1 MIDLTLRQR
10 LSEPTTPL
18 HLAMQGI
25 AAGIETTSVS
35 AEIFWRWDDD
45 PDMEPQ
51 SLGKVAAG
59 HELAVPFDL
68 KGRAVRLWP
77 VALTAKG
84 QRSASFVK
92 DANYVV
98 FAVSAPALSNVVF
111 SSPDVTGDIDNNGGV
126 GDISILRKLS
136 TDTNF
141 SVIQT
146 VSAATTT
153 FTDTP
158 TINGTYEYKLTQE
171 GQDGE
176 SNTLSATVT
185 GSGSGAG
192 TPPDGLS
199 AFSTVGA
206 DDVQVD
212 LSWTDHGGS
221 GDNIVEAKYGSSGS
235 WNFSTSVPSGSNST
249 TIFESRSY
257 STYTVYYRVYNDAVS
272 GYSNEDN
279 VTVPRSF

>member
-1 MIDLTLRQR
+1 MIDLVLRQR
-10 LSEPTTPL
+10 LSEPTTPR
-18 HLAMQGI
+18 HLALQGI
-25 AAGIETTSVS
+25 PAGTETPSVM
-35 AEIFWRWDDD
+35 AEVFWRWDDE

-51 SLGKVAAG
+51 SLGKVTAG

-68 KGRAVRLWP
+68 KGRAIRLWP

-98 FAVSAPALSNVVF
+98 FAVSAPALSNLAF

-136 TDTNF
+136 TDANF
-141 SVIQT
+141 SVIQ
-146 VSAATTT
+146 VVPATTPN

-158 TINGTYEYKLTQE
+158 PINGDYEYKLTQE
-171 GQDGE
+171 GQEGE
-176 SNTLSATVT
+176 SNTLSVTVS
-185 GSGSGAG
+185 GAGSGAG

-212 LSWTDHGGS
+212 LSWTNHGGT

-235 WNFSTSVPSGSNST
+235 WNFSTSVPSGTNST

-257 STYTVYYRVYNDAVS
+257 YTYTVYYRVYNDAVT